1 MLEFVLRPSVMQ
13 NGLFFI
19 FPIPKTALILFFR
32 LFYPACTA
40 LLQLPQHRL
49 PFFTYQII
57 GKKNGIALK
66 R

>member
-1 MLEFVLRPSVMQ
+1 MQ

-57 GKKNGIALK
+57 GKNGIALK